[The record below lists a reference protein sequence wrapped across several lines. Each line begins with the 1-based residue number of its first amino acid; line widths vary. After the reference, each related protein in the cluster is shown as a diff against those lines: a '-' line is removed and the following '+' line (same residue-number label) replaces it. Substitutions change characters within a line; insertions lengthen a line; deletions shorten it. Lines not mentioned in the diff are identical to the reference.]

1 MTLSARQR
9 LVLKDIARQIQAED
23 PGLAHGLSR
32 LGTGPVTAERI
43 APVAPV
49 SSRRAAQPPAA
60 RHRTAHDRPDY
71 GRTMGLVAAGLV
83 VLAVAM
89 LFTPA
94 PRDR

>member
-23 PGLAHGLSR
+23 PGLAHGLAR

-49 SSRRAAQPPAA
+49 SSQRAARRPAA
-60 RHRTAHDRPDY
+60 PDATGGDRIDY
-71 GRTMGLVAAGLV
+71 GRTVGLVAVGLA

>member
-9 LVLKDIARQIQAED
+9 LVLKDITRQIQAED
-23 PGLAHGLSR
+23 PDLVRNLSR

-49 SSRRAAQPPAA
+49 RSRRAAHRPAG
-60 RHRTAHDRPDY
+60 HGGDRKIEY
-71 GRTMGLVAAGLV
+71 GKTIGLVAAGLA

-89 LFTPA
+89 LFAPE
-94 PRDR
+94 PRDG